1 MLTKFSVL
9 WYLCTSSMTTAAHSL
24 QLNLDLLHQREQVK
38 PLSPQCS
45 LCLFPLASEQSRLQT
60 SRGGH
65 GLFVDTQ
72 EADAAKAAFTIVR
85 AVFSFLF
92 ESDGEES
99 RRRAERTSKG
109 GEKASEGNRE
119 KAIEKGRSLELF
131 DKRHLHKASP
141 GSRAAVVNKKTAS
154 TSPSCRSAGFTL
166 IKDWKGAHLRAPK
179 SLTPPITTRFP

>member
-1 MLTKFSVL
+1 MLPKLPSPL
-9 WYLCTSSMTTAAHSL
+9 SALCFHFCLKAMVRRAGGG
-24 QLNLDLLHQREQVK
+24 QRER
-38 PLSPQCS
+38 
-45 LCLFPLASEQSRLQT
+45 A
-60 SRGGH
+60 RGG
-65 GLFVDTQ
+65 
-72 EADAAKAAFTIVR
+72 K
-85 AVFSFLF
+85 
-92 ESDGEES
+92 
-99 RRRAERTSKG
+99 
-109 GEKASEGNRE
+109 KASEGNRE